1 MPRSTP
7 AERRALIDDALRRT
21 GLTDFRNAYP
31 KQLSGGMRQRVGIA
45 RALAVRPAILLMD
58 EPLSALDSQTRELL
72 LEDFIRLLADG
83 AMGAVYVTHNLEEAV
98 RIADRIVVLSRRP
111 GRVRE
116 TVAIPMTRA
125 ERGAIE
131 ARGKLLAL
139 QNELWSL
146 IRERGDRCRARG
158 AACLTAPSE
167 ADEPR
172 RGRSRFA
179 ARALRRAPAVMPAGS
194 RCCRHRGLA
203 ARGQR
208 GSGQFAVPADAVG
221 DRPRDLESR
230 RERRALASSVGSLTA
245 DRHRAGFSAP
255 IAGVAVGFA
264 IGLFNHARSVGITF
278 ISALFPIP
286 KIALLPLL
294 ILWLGIGEEPK
305 IATIALGVFF
315 STAISVYSGVDA
327 VPRNL
332 IRMAQSFNV
341 PFATIVRRVIWPGA
355 LPSILAGFRI
365 TASIAL
371 LLVVSAE
378 MIGAEYGIGAFV
390 LQAGNLMQTDQLLA
404 GVVILSLF
412 GLAVGKLINLAGDA
426 AVALAVMSAGAQR
439 SSCRA

>member
-1 MPRSTP
+1 M
-7 AERRALIDDALRRT
+7 
-21 GLTDFRNAYP
+21 
-31 KQLSGGMRQRVGIA
+31 
-45 RALAVRPAILLMD
+45 
-58 EPLSALDSQTRELL
+58 LD
-72 LEDFIRLLADG
+72 
-83 AMGAVYVTHNLEEAV
+83 
-98 RIADRIVVLSRRP
+98 
-111 GRVRE
+111 
-116 TVAIPMTRA
+116 
-125 ERGAIE
+125 
-131 ARGKLLAL
+131 
-139 QNELWSL
+139 
-146 IRERGDRCRARG
+146 
-158 AACLTAPSE
+158 
-167 ADEPR
+167 
-172 RGRSRFA
+172 
-179 ARALRRAPAVMPAGS
+179 
-194 RCCRHRGLA
+194 RGLA
-203 ARGQR
+203 NQESATEAGAARPVPFR
-208 GSGQFAVPADAVG
+208 GAGFTPTT
-221 DRPRDLESR
+221 SR
-230 RERRALASSVGSLTA
+230 HAGWIALAIVLVLWQGAGSLSLVNPLFLPTPVA
-245 DRHRAGFSAP
+245 ICRAIAQLALSGALWQHLAYSVMRIGVGWMLGT

-264 IGLFNHARSVGITF
+264 IGLSRIARSVGITF

-404 GVVILSLF
+404 GVVLLSLF
-412 GLAVGKLINLAGDA
+412 GLAVGKLIGMLETR
-426 AVALAVMSAGAQR
+426 LLHWR
-439 SSCRA
+439 